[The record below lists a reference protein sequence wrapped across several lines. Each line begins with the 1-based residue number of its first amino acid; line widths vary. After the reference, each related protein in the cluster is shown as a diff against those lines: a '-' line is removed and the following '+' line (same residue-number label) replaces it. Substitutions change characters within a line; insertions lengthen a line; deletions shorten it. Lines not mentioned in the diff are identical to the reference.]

1 MTGEI
6 STAAAANAID
16 RKTAAILNL
25 GFLSRQGLATCN
37 QSRWNGSKWFQVVVV
52 VLLSL
57 VNGNSFTRKVGC
69 GNAFEIKYQSSMLS
83 ANTQRLEAGNLQRT
97 AHHTAHGAW
106 QPTMS

>member
-6 STAAAANAID
+6 STAAAANATD
-16 RKTAAILNL
+16 RKTAAILKL

-37 QSRWNGSKWFQVVVV
+37 QSRWNGSKWFQVVVA

-57 VNGNSFTRKVGC
+57 VNRNSFTR
-69 GNAFEIKYQSSMLS
+69 QSSMLS
-83 ANTQRLEAGNLQRT
+83 ANTQRLAAGNLQRT